1 MDKSSIRWTVVTG
14 LGLAL
19 GIAMGV
25 LLQDPIEA
33 VFGMILVTPIVTVL
47 VGATLGTAQ
56 WLELRRRLGAA
67 HRWLLATAVGL
78 GGGLAVG
85 VVAVEVIGEQIL
97 GHPVRLLASGPAAQ
111 AMSMLIVGFI
121 AGSLLGLIQR
131 AFVRSLGRRW
141 PLASGLGLGLGLAV
155 GSLLANA
162 VAGTLTSLA
171 GFIVLVLC
179 AGFALGSFTTRAVR
193 PGASEVSVV

>member
-33 VFGMILVTPIVTVL
+33 IFGMILLTPVVTVL
-47 VGATLGTAQ
+47 VGAMLGAAQ
-56 WLELRRRLGAA
+56 WMELRRHFQAA
-67 HRWLLATAVGL
+67 HRWLLATAIGL
-78 GGGLAVG
+78 GGGLTVG
-85 VVAVEVIGEQIL
+85 IVAVEVIGQQIL

-131 AFVRSLGRRW
+131 AFVRSLDRRW
-141 PLASGLGLGLGLAV
+141 PLASGLGLGLGLSI

-162 VAGTLTSLA
+162 FAGTLTSLA
-171 GFIVLVLC
+171 GFIVLILC

-193 PGASEVSVV
+193 PGSSEVSAS